1 MTRKEKIMES
11 IKSQN
16 KDEKKKAK
24 YTMIEIGE
32 EYQSEQELRMSV

>member
-1 MTRKEKIMES
+1 MT
-11 IKSQN
+11 
-16 KDEKKKAK
+16 KKKRLWKGSKVRIKTKKKEAK